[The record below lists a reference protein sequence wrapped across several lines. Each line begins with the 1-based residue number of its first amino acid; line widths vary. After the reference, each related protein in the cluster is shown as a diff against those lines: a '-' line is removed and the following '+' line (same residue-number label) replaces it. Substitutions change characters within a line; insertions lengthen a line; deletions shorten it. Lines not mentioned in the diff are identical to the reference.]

1 MEPPYALFVTDTN
14 RDISAT
20 VSREAG
26 KLAAFIEG
34 RVRNTAD
41 AEDILQEVFLEFVQ
55 AYRLPEPIEQIS
67 AWLFRV
73 ARNRI
78 IDRFRKKKTQSFSES
93 IQDRG
98 EEGGGQYLDLEIPSP
113 EGGPE
118 AEIAR
123 LAILEALQQALGELP
138 VGQREVFVAHEIEG
152 LSFESLSRRGGIPVN
167 TLLSRKRYAVL
178 YLRRRLQTL
187 YDELDKKESVD
198 EV

>member
-1 MEPPYALFVTDTN
+1 MEPPHAFFVTDTN
-14 RDISAT
+14 RDISAA

-26 KLAAFIEG
+26 KLAAFIKG
-34 RVRNTAD
+34 RVRNAAD

-78 IDRFRKKKTQSFSES
+78 IDRFRKKKTRSFSES
-93 IQDRG
+93 IRNQD
-98 EEGGGQYLDLEIPSP
+98 EEGGEQYLDLEIPSP
-113 EGGPE
+113 EAGPE

-123 LAILEALQQALGELP
+123 LAILEALQQAVGELP
-138 VGQREVFVAHEIEG
+138 VSQRDVFVAHEIEG
-152 LSFESLSRRGGIPVN
+152 LSFESLSRRDGTPVN

-178 YLRRRLQTL
+178 YLRRRLQAL
-187 YDELDKKESVD
+187 YDELD
-198 EV
+198 

>member
-1 MEPPYALFVTDTN
+1 MELLRASFVTDTN

-26 KLAAFIEG
+26 KLTAFIRG
-34 RVRNTAD
+34 RVRNAAD
-41 AEDILQEVFLEFVQ
+41 AEDILQEVLLEFVQ

-78 IDRFRKKKTQSFSES
+78 IDRFRKKKPRSFSDS
-93 IQDRG
+93 IQNQD
-98 EEGGGQYLDLEIPSP
+98 EEGGEPYLDLEMPSP

-118 AEIAR
+118 AEFTR
-123 LAILEALQQALGELP
+123 LEILGALQQALGELP
-138 VGQREVFVAHEIEG
+138 VSQREVFVAHEIEG
-152 LSFESLSRRGGIPVN
+152 LSFESLSRRDGIPVN

-178 YLRRRLQTL
+178 YLRQRLQPL
-187 YDELDKKESVD
+187 YDELN
-198 EV
+198 